1 MDFEAPHVCYDP
13 EHPKG
18 LIQRHAT
25 LSTGERLRAWTHGAR
40 RKMPTVKGLSAWGI
54 RLGEDFAISDQGFK
68 TSSNPMG
75 DRFIHLGNQHIPYEK
90 DYQKRFFVH
99 EIKRSERRAGKL
111 HGMSLTYPLIAGSGG
126 LTEYYEKNT
135 ISIPLW

>member
-1 MDFEAPHVCYDP
+1 MHVCYDP

-75 DRFIHLGNQHIPYEK
+75 DRFARLATSVYPTKKITKKIFLFMKLKDPREEQEITRHVTHLSTH
-90 DYQKRFFVH
+90 
-99 EIKRSERRAGKL
+99 RRQWRAYGIL
-111 HGMSLTYPLIAGSGG
+111 R
-126 LTEYYEKNT
+126 
-135 ISIPLW
+135 